1 MMAKQEPKFIM
12 QSKTLWVAFLV
23 EVLVILEMNLKLFED
38 TLDANA
44 FKLISLLLPVAMV
57 YLRMISNTG
66 VRVRKK
72 KVVENVE

>member
-1 MMAKQEPKFIM
+1 MAKQEPKFIM

-66 VRVRKK
+66 VGVRKK

>member
-57 YLRMISNTG
+57 YLRMISNTS

>member
-66 VRVRKK
+66 VGVRKK